1 MSSSSVTTELQEKE
15 FFKKI
20 KKLTGKLYRSL
31 RGLLVYRMQWYGN
44 TSCWWD
50 GMGDRWCFW
59 LSRKEQ
65 HNNDIMHCLLGVHV
79 FIINS
84 VYILIFDWY
93 WTEILIEKNTKH
105 NFYCATFS
113 IFQMKESLYRRR
125 HFKNGWILIWF
136 EWVVEFRTFT

>member
-31 RGLLVYRMQWYGN
+31 RGLLVYRVQWYGN

-50 GMGDRWCFW
+50 GMGDRWCFL

-79 FIINS
+79 FITNL
-84 VYILIFDWY
+84 VYILIFD
-93 WTEILIEKNTKH
+93 
-105 NFYCATFS
+105 
-113 IFQMKESLYRRR
+113 
-125 HFKNGWILIWF
+125 
-136 EWVVEFRTFT
+136 